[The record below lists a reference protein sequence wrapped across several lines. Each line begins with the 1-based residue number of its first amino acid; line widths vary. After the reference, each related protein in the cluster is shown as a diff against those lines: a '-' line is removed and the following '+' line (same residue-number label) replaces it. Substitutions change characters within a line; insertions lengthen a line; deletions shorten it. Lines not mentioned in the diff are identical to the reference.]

1 MRAMVVVYALVLG
14 CRAMAYVPDCNI
26 TRGIYLSAAPL
37 LHSGYWGPY
46 QGGFEFSDVAHS
58 GVASAYCV
66 CAGGPGSGGG
76 ISQQVT
82 VNQQEAAPL
91 KVSGWSKAVDV
102 EGQGREYRYSI
113 YLDIR
118 HTDGTSTYGLQAQ
131 FSPGTH
137 DWEYSETIIE
147 LEKPI
152 SSVAYFAFVREKAGA
167 ACFDD
172 LFLGPPGGEN
182 LLKNPGFE
190 PDDRQ
195 DTLTR
200 DRTYATLAD
209 LNVNAIHTYLSG
221 SPDYWRK
228 PDGARNASVEQFLD
242 TARGKKMGVWLT
254 VGHPPLPGF
263 KDADD
268 PNFPIYECVNGAWGK
283 AWTEGLRLASTYDL
297 AGISL
302 VPDEYNWLYG
312 RLKQGYEKHADPRV
326 VEFYAKL
333 PAMCDCPICREQYR
347 AAYGIDMPELG
358 TGSKLPAQTEPY
370 LDYLKHRY
378 DSTTA
383 WMKRSAD
390 AVKSANPAV
399 RTDSLICVTPICS
412 DFWWGPG
419 VAWDR
424 IGYETDI
431 DFPTTDPYI
440 QLHNY
445 LGDST
450 HWYVTETAA
459 HLTGSTPKRQCG
471 IVLEASRL
479 RNEFRQMDPVE
490 VYGSALS
497 AVCHGAKELAWWHY
511 THITGTGAAADPEL
525 SYACVKGVYG
535 LLEQADGWLGG
546 LRPYGGVAYL
556 HSRASDDFWRFYSQP
571 EPSALLTHAG
581 QDERYAA
588 IAQREM
594 LYYLFR
600 RGVPTDLYYLEQV
613 TEQQLADYRVIIV
626 PFPFAISTD
635 RVALLKRLAE
645 GGKRIVVVS
654 EFGTLDETG
663 RPHARPAL
671 LELLGLKTAP
681 SGEASGL
688 SQVDW
693 DPLTMNSPTE
703 QFTVY
708 ANVDVT
714 DDVHVDARVGGIPS
728 VWDRKVGKGTV
739 YFMSGPFG
747 YDSAANRDNQERTH
761 DRRIIPDPI
770 APGHGRLLDMVLTM
784 ASDGSAFVLVP
795 PEEPADVEVT
805 CLRNAGG
812 DLVVLAIN
820 WENAPVTC
828 ALQVPADGHR
838 PTLWG
843 YRIGPDGG
851 VAKLSIEMAPAHTA
865 WAKELTL
872 GPQEAY
878 LWRMLPK

>member
-1 MRAMVVVYALVLG
+1 MRAMVLFCAVVLG
-14 CRAMAYVPDCNI
+14 CRAMAYVPDCNV
-26 TRGIYLSAAPL
+26 TRGLYLSAAPL

-58 GVASAYCV
+58 GVASAYCACV
-66 CAGGPGSGGG
+66 GGPGSGGG
-76 ISQQVT
+76 VSQQVT

-102 EGQGREYRYSI
+102 EGQNREYRYSI

-118 HTDGTSTYGLQAQ
+118 HTDGTSTYGVQAQ

-137 DWEYSETIIE
+137 DWEYSETMIE

-152 SSVAYFAFVREKAGA
+152 AAVSFFAFVREKPGA
-167 ACFDD
+167 VYFDD
-172 LFLGPPGGEN
+172 LFLGPSDGEN
-182 LLKNPGFE
+182 LLRNAGFE

-228 PDGARNASVEQFLD
+228 ADGSRNASVEQFLS
-242 TARGKKMGVWLT
+242 TAREKGMGVWLT
-254 VGHPPLPGF
+254 LGHPPMPGF

-268 PNFPIYECVNGAWGK
+268 PNFPIYECVNGPWGE

-333 PAMCDCPICREQYR
+333 PAMCDCPICRERYR
-347 AAYGIDMPELG
+347 AVFGRDMPELG
-358 TGSKLPAQTEPY
+358 TGSKFPAQAEPY
-370 LDYLKHRY
+370 LDYLQHRY

-383 WMKRSAD
+383 WMKRSAE
-390 AVKSANPAV
+390 AVKSANSAI

-424 IGYETDI
+424 IGYESDI

-479 RNEFRQMDPVE
+479 RKEFRQMDPVE

-511 THITGTGAAADPEL
+511 THITGTGAAANPEL
-525 SYACVKGVYG
+525 SYACVKGVYE

-546 LRPYGGVAYL
+546 LQPYGGVAYL

-571 EPSALLTHAG
+571 EPNALLTHAG

-588 IAQREM
+588 VAQREM

-613 TEQQLADYRVIIV
+613 TEQQLADYRVIVV
-626 PFPFAISTD
+626 PFPFAVSAD
-635 RVALLKRLAE
+635 RVALLRRLA
-645 GGKRIVVVS
+645 GSGKRIVVVS

-671 LELLGLKTAP
+671 LELLGLKSTP
-681 SGEASGL
+681 SGEFAASL
-688 SQVDW
+688 AID
-693 DPLTMNSPTE
+693 MSPPKIPEDE

-708 ANVDVT
+708 ADVGVADDVDV
-714 DDVHVDARVGGIPS
+714 VARVGDIPA
-728 VWDRKVGKGTV
+728 VWYRNLGKGRV

-747 YDSAANRDNQERTH
+747 YDSVANRDNQERTH
-761 DRRIIPDPI
+761 DRRILPDPI
-770 APGHGRLLDMVLTM
+770 APGHARMLDTVIEDANEGAHFILQTP
-784 ASDGSAFVLVP
+784 VP
-795 PEEPADVEVT
+795 GKDIEAT
-805 CLRNAGG
+805 CLRNSAG
-812 DLVVLAIN
+812 DLVVLVIN
-820 WENAPVTC
+820 WENEPVECT
-828 ALQVPADGHR
+828 LQVPAEGHK

-851 VAKLSIEMAPAHTA
+851 VAKLSIEMAPAATR
-865 WAKELTL
+865 WANELTL
-872 GPQEAY
+872 GPQEASV
-878 LWRMLPK
+878 WRMLPK